1 VLLVPDVTLRGHML
15 GAAERAL
22 DETRRA
28 LFALT
33 SDAGENAAEAVR
45 RAVCEVGDRYDV
57 PVHMEASDPGLGPEE
72 TEAIVRL
79 AREAVSNAARHA
91 SPRSITV
98 TLGPGRLVVA
108 DDGTG
113 FDPARARGGRGFG
126 LVSMRDRAEGLGG
139 RLEVRS
145 APGAGTRVEVTW

>member
-1 VLLVPDVTLRGHML
+1 ML

-33 SDAGENAAEAVR
+33 SDAGESAEEAVR

-57 PVHMEASDPGLGPEE
+57 RVRLDASDPGVGAEQ
-72 TEAIVRL
+72 TEALVRI
-79 AREAVSNAARHA
+79 AREAVSNGARHGSA
-91 SPRSITV
+91 RSV
-98 TLGPGRLVVA
+98 VLTLGPGRLVVE

-113 FDPARARGGRGFG
+113 FDVGRARGGRGFG